1 MTGKQVIFGIA
12 LALASGIGGYFAY
25 DAARKSSEDKSPS
38 AAAALPTFALPD
50 IGGMLRQSSEWDGK
64 VRVIN
69 FWATWC
75 PPCRRE
81 IPLLIELQA
90 EHGADL
96 QIIGIA
102 IDDMQAVQQYATT
115 AGFNYPILVGQQ
127 DAVDLGNQVL
137 QDWIGLP
144 FTAFADS
151 EGKVL
156 RVHVG
161 ELHRQQADEFLR
173 EIL

>member
-1 MTGKQVIFGIA
+1 M
-12 LALASGIGGYFAY
+12 
-25 DAARKSSEDKSPS
+25 
-38 AAAALPTFALPD
+38 
-50 IGGMLRQSSEWDGK
+50 
-64 VRVIN
+64 
-69 FWATWC
+69 
-75 PPCRRE
+75 
-81 IPLLIELQA
+81 IELQA

-102 IDDMQAVQQYATT
+102 IDDMQAVQQYASTS
-115 AGFNYPILVGQQ
+115 GFNYPILVGQQ